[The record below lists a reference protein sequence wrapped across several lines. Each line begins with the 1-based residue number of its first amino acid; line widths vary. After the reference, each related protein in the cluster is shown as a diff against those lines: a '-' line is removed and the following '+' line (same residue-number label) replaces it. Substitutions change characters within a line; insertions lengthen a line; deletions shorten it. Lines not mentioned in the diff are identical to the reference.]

1 MYLQYKENLRKEL
14 EQFKDSDKNAN
25 KVDAVP

>member
-14 EQFKDSDKNAN
+14 EQFKDSDKNVN